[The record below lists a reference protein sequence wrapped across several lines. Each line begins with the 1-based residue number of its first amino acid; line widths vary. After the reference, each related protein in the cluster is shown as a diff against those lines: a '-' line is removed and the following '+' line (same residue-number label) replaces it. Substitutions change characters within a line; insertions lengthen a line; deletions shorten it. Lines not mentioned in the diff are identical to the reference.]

1 MNPSTLSASPQV
13 GRRIWILAGLL
24 VSGGGAWAQ
33 NSPLPPQPTTP
44 LETKA
49 VETKAAPTPRVF
61 DVAPTFSFATLN
73 GQTWNSRDFLG
84 NRALMVLLLPD
95 KKSER
100 FATAFAGAAEKLRA
114 AGIEPV
120 MLFSRDAQGVQKQV
134 APALLQTLVVGSE
147 VEAVRTQF
155 GINSHD
161 ATLLFI
167 DRAGFWRRTDVF
179 PSIEGFSNTLEQV
192 SAWSP
197 KIEVGQVA
205 PDFSMPTS
213 GGKVLRLSDLRG
225 QKNVLLTFFPKC
237 FTGGCTNHLTSLR
250 DAQPQF
256 DDAQTQVVA
265 VSVDAADGPRGQI
278 AFAARWNL
286 GFPLVP
292 DVGRNLCLL
301 FGAAT
306 SPNQLATRMS
316 VLVDK
321 KGVVRWISQTVDVHT
336 HGTDVVEVLKQQ
348 GLSK

>member
-1 MNPSTLSASPQV
+1 M
-13 GRRIWILAGLL
+13 
-24 VSGGGAWAQ
+24 
-33 NSPLPPQPTTP
+33 PPQPTAP
-44 LETKA
+44 LETKVVETKA
-49 VETKAAPTPRVF
+49 VETKAVETKAVETKAVETKVVALAPRVL
-61 DVAPTFSFATLN
+61 DVAPSFTFATSD
-73 GQTWNSRDFLG
+73 GRTWNSRDFLG
-84 NRALMVLLLPD
+84 NRSVMVLLLPD
-95 KKSER
+95 KNSER
-100 FATAFAGAAEKLRA
+100 FGTAFAGAAEKLRA
-114 AGIEPV
+114 AGIELV
-120 MLFSRDAQGVQKQV
+120 VLFSRGAQTMQKQA
-134 APALLQTLVVGSE
+134 APAMLQTLVVGGE

-179 PSIEGFSNTLEQV
+179 PSADGFSAALEQ
-192 SAWSP
+192 SASWSP
-197 KIEVGQVA
+197 RIEVGQAA

-213 GGKVLRLSDLRG
+213 GGRAFRLSDLRG

-250 DAQPQF
+250 DGQPQF
-256 DDAQTQVVA
+256 DAAQTQVVA

-278 AFAARWNL
+278 AFAGRWNL

-316 VLVDK
+316 VLIDK
-321 KGVVRWISQTVDVHT
+321 EGVVRWISTSVDVHT
-336 HGTDVVEVLKQQ
+336 HGADVVEVLKHQ
-348 GLSK
+348 GLTK